1 MKEKVSPV
9 GRTISP
15 VDGAVTTMQLL
26 GTVVVSTIVRVSV
39 SDTVVSMFWSAS
51 VAVFYIVTRTS

>member
-1 MKEKVSPV
+1 MSPV
-9 GRTISP
+9 VSE
-15 VDGAVTTMQLL
+15 AVTVQLL
-26 GTVVVSTIVRVSV
+26 GTVVESTIVRVSV